1 MTVGEKLISPN
12 HAFNQPM
19 LKRAL
24 KSLGDYVYGYYR
36 PTEIEPFYVGKGK
49 EDRVLHHWTDLFK
62 GNLKYNQCKEI
73 RRIIKLGKAPDI
85 KILAYDL
92 QSVVGDK
99 VSGVVERVLQ
109 NTFGIE
115 RNVNENVFKSR
126 VNQSSTLVQHRNDG
140 SKYPV
145 LSLES
150 AYCKGGF
157 DDANII
163 VPSELAFESPVLLV
177 GLSRSYRTAYTQADL
192 CEMARMYWK
201 LDKFKNTT
209 LPALLQSEA
218 AVLAGW
224 TSEFGGP
231 QIMGIWRITKGSFKR
246 GGKESIRY
254 KCEVKT
260 DFPLRK
266 KFLGSR
272 LSGVGHSYEG
282 PHIYLPN
289 GSGQPK

>member
-1 MTVGEKLISPN
+1 M
-12 HAFNQPM
+12 
-19 LKRAL
+19 
-24 KSLGDYVYGYYR
+24 
-36 PTEIEPFYVGKGK
+36 
-49 EDRVLHHWTDLFK
+49 
-62 GNLKYNQCKEI
+62 
-73 RRIIKLGKAPDI
+73 
-85 KILAYDL
+85 
-92 QSVVGDK
+92 
-99 VSGVVERVLQ
+99 SGVVERVLQ

-231 QIMGIWRITKGSFKR
+231 RSWVFGASRKEALSVAERNRYDTSVKSKLIFLCGKSSSEADCRASATAMKGRI
-246 GGKESIRY
+246 SI
-254 KCEVKT
+254 C
-260 DFPLRK
+260 PMAPASL
-266 KFLGSR
+266 SNIR
-272 LSGVGHSYEG
+272 LC
-282 PHIYLPN
+282 L
-289 GSGQPK
+289 